1 MAVCFCQLLSQL
13 CSKLCIKFT
22 HVIIRSSHL
31 GVTDNQ
37 KRWLVAGI
45 ALNKILIPQIRPLV
59 QQGINTEY
67 NNLKTSHNIH
77 GQSTS
82 GRLRKGPAGKLL
94 KYKNI
99 NGNDVHRRL
108 SDGRLNYSLFDCR
121 VASDVDF
128 ARLYVENYM
137 AKFTAFDD
145 HCDASAVL
153 SLLGWVPV
161 FSHAVQSAAGD
172 VRKARNDWAHCVFSK
187 WDPAKFQQSFIEMD
201 QLVRSMTLPHSD
213 ESKILGEL
221 KDWEMKGN
229 LNNNYYCIWVVWIDR
244 NFIPDHVT
252 ESMFKLTLMGFH
264 QLGVP

>member
-1 MAVCFCQLLSQL
+1 MAMCFCQLPSQL

-37 KRWLVAGI
+37 KRWLVVGI
-45 ALNKILIPQIRPLV
+45 ALNKILIPQIRPFV

-67 NNLKTSHNIH
+67 HNLKTRHNIH

-82 GRLRKGPAGKLL
+82 GRLQRWPAKKWL
-94 KYKNI
+94 KYENI
-99 NGNDVHRRL
+99 NGNDVHPRL
-108 SDGRLNYSLFDCR
+108 PNGRLNYSLFDCR
-121 VASDVDF
+121 VVSDVDF
-128 ARLYVENYM
+128 AKLYVENYM

-161 FSHAVQSAAGD
+161 FPSAVQSAAGD

-201 QLVRSMTLPHSD
+201 QLVRNMTLPHSD
-213 ESKILGEL
+213 ERKLLGEL

-229 LNNNYYCIWVVWIDR
+229 KTII
-244 NFIPDHVT
+244 III
-252 ESMFKLTLMGFH
+252 
-264 QLGVP
+264 

>member
-1 MAVCFCQLLSQL
+1 MAMCFCQLLIHSI

-45 ALNKILIPQIRPLV
+45 ALNKILIPWIRPFV

-77 GQSTS
+77 GQSTF
-82 GRLRKGPAGKLL
+82 GRLQRWPARKWL
-94 KYKNI
+94 KYENI
-99 NGNDVHRRL
+99 NGNDVHPRL
-108 SDGRLNYSLFDCR
+108 SNGRLNYSLFDCR

-161 FSHAVQSAAGD
+161 FPPPVQSAAGD

-201 QLVRSMTLPHSD
+201 QLVRNMTLPHSD
-213 ESKILGEL
+213 EKKLLGEL

-229 LNNNYYCIWVVWIDR
+229 KTII
-244 NFIPDHVT
+244 III
-252 ESMFKLTLMGFH
+252 
-264 QLGVP
+264 

>member
-1 MAVCFCQLLSQL
+1 MCFCQLLSQL
-13 CSKLCIKFT
+13 CSKLFIKFT
-22 HVIIRSSHL
+22 HAIIRSSHL

-45 ALNKILIPQIRPLV
+45 ALNKILIPQIRPFV

-67 NNLKTSHNIH
+67 HKLKTSHNIH
-77 GQSTS
+77 EQITF
-82 GRLRKGPAGKLL
+82 GRLQRWPTKKWL
-94 KYKNI
+94 KYENI
-99 NGNDVHRRL
+99 NGNDVHPRL
-108 SDGRLNYSLFDCR
+108 PNGRSNYSLFDCR
-121 VASDVDF
+121 VTSDVDF

-161 FSHAVQSAAGD
+161 FPPAVQSAAGD

-201 QLVRSMTLPHSD
+201 QLVRNMTLPHSD
-213 ESKILGEL
+213 ERKLLGEL

-229 LNNNYYCIWVVWIDR
+229 KTII
-244 NFIPDHVT
+244 III
-252 ESMFKLTLMGFH
+252 
-264 QLGVP
+264 

>member
-13 CSKLCIKFT
+13 CSKLDIKFT

-45 ALNKILIPQIRPLV
+45 ALNKILIPQIRPFV

-82 GRLRKGPAGKLL
+82 GRLRKWPAGKLL
-94 KYKNI
+94 KYENI

-229 LNNNYYCIWVVWIDR
+229 
-244 NFIPDHVT
+244 
-252 ESMFKLTLMGFH
+252 
-264 QLGVP
+264 

>member
-1 MAVCFCQLLSQL
+1 MAMCFCQLLSQL

-45 ALNKILIPQIRPLV
+45 ALNKILIPQIRPFV
-59 QQGINTEY
+59 GQRINTEY
-67 NNLKTSHNIH
+67 YNLKTSHNIH
-77 GQSTS
+77 GQSTF
-82 GRLRKGPAGKLL
+82 GRLQRWPARKWL
-94 KYKNI
+94 KYENI
-99 NGNDVHRRL
+99 NGNDVHPRL
-108 SDGRLNYSLFDCR
+108 PNGRLNYSLFDCR
-121 VASDVDF
+121 VTSDVDF

-161 FSHAVQSAAGD
+161 FPPAVQSAAGD

-201 QLVRSMTLPHSD
+201 QLVRNMTLPHSD
-213 ESKILGEL
+213 ERKLLGEL

-229 LNNNYYCIWVVWIDR
+229 
-244 NFIPDHVT
+244 
-252 ESMFKLTLMGFH
+252 
-264 QLGVP
+264 